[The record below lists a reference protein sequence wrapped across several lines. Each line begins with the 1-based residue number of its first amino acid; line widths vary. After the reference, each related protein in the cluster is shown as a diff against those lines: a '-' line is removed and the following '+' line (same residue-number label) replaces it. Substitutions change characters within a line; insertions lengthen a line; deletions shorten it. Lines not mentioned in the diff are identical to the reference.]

1 MNSLILKLP
10 KRWTLTDDEFYEF
23 CQQNDN
29 VQLERTAQGEILI
42 MAPTGG
48 NTGNKNIDLSTEL
61 TLWNRQTRLG
71 KVFDSSTGFILPNGA
86 TRSPDASWIEQS
98 RWDALSA
105 EEQETFPPLCPDFVA
120 ELMSKTD
127 SLKVAQAKM
136 DEWMENGCQLGWLFR
151 PKTEEAFIYRPNQPV
166 AHLKGYHQSISGE
179 PLLPGFTFDL
189 AWLGTPV

>member
-48 NTGNKNIDLSTEL
+48 NTGKTNKNVLFEL
-61 TLWNRQTRLG
+61 EVWNRKHKLG
-71 KVFDSSTGFILPNGA
+71 ETFDSSTGFILPNGA

-105 EEQETFPPLCPDFVA
+105 EEQEIFPPLCPDFIA

-127 SLKVAQAKM
+127 SLKLAQAKM
-136 DEWMENGCQLGWLFR
+136 DEWMENGCRLGWLFR

-166 AHLKGYHQSISGE
+166 AHMKGYDQALSGE
-179 PLLPGFTFDL
+179 DVLEHFTFDL
-189 AWLGTPV
+189 AWLGTPG